1 MKRAL
6 INAKKPKSKKQ
17 PLLLGLPSEQDGGA
31 LFMSPT
37 KVQQA
42 RDIISQKKDEAAQ
55 EQARKDDKKLQQQFT
70 KQAREAEKIEKARIR
85 QEKREQRE
93 QEAAEKQ
100 RLKDEQEL
108 AKLADLQLQKDV
120 ILTLK
125 ASKRPKKQIS
135 MQAKP
140 RAQPE
145 ADLEAHEEVITT
157 NRRGRAIRSPAR
169 FWD

>member
-55 EQARKDDKKLQQQFT
+55 EQARKDDKKL
-70 KQAREAEKIEKARIR
+70 
-85 QEKREQRE
+85 
-93 QEAAEKQ
+93 
-100 RLKDEQEL
+100 
-108 AKLADLQLQKDV
+108 
-120 ILTLK
+120 
-125 ASKRPKKQIS
+125 
-135 MQAKP
+135 
-140 RAQPE
+140 
-145 ADLEAHEEVITT
+145 
-157 NRRGRAIRSPAR
+157 
-169 FWD
+169 